1 MQTPIRVGMFG
12 MGKMGSAMCERLC
25 GLGHDVVAWNRTADR
40 ALETV
45 EKIVK
50 RERSGKVLVAATP
63 RHAMN
68 ALWYSS
74 KSEATQ
80 AVALVVVSDSA
91 AAEALLRGVAIPP
104 NVTVVNV
111 TSGSPDEVRAIAE
124 LTTGKYVDG
133 AYSGP
138 PEAARTGTG
147 QLFVSASSKA
157 IVDEI
162 KYVLDALGDVTFA
175 GPIGAARALDYAVV
189 DLAFVSLLSFCS
201 SAAMLDKEGV
211 DWQLFCDKA
220 AVRLSTTPD
229 ALRAAARRMRGSTSD
244 DDYARQPV
252 ATLAT
257 WRNFWASRLPYLQRS
272 NLPEPHLAKFAI
284 DILDKAGASDPT
296 LAKADI
302 TRIQQLLRF
311 NEVFRCE
318 SRATSDEAVPR
329 ESLTMQNA
337 QNTVAEIENSAFR
350 RNPGENS

>member
-1 MQTPIRVGMFG
+1 MFG

-45 EKIVK
+45 ERIVK
-50 RERSGKVLVAATP
+50 REPSGKVLVAATP

-74 KSEATQ
+74 KSETTQ

-91 AAEALLRGVAIPP
+91 AAEALLRGVAVPP

-124 LTTGKYVDG
+124 LTAGKYVDG

-138 PEAARTGTG
+138 PEAARTGKG
-147 QLFVSASSKA
+147 QLFVSASSKS

-162 KYVLDALGDVTFA
+162 KYILDALGDVTFA

-189 DLAFVSLLSFCS
+189 DLAFVNLLSFCS

-211 DWQLFCDKA
+211 DWQLFCDQA

-229 ALRAAARRMRGSTSD
+229 ALRAAARRMRSSNSD
-244 DDYARQPV
+244 SDYARQPV

-257 WRNFWASRLPYLQRS
+257 WRNFWASRLPYLQSS
-272 NLPEPHLAKFAI
+272 NLPEPRLAKFAI
-284 DILDKAGASDPT
+284 EILDMAGASDPN

-302 TRIQQLLRF
+302 TRIQQILRF
-311 NEVFRCE
+311 DEIVQSEPRATNDVPGARE
-318 SRATSDEAVPR
+318 SRPV
-329 ESLTMQNA
+329 QNA
-337 QNTVAEIENSAFR
+337 KNLVAQMEHSPSRSNSSENK
-350 RNPGENS
+350 